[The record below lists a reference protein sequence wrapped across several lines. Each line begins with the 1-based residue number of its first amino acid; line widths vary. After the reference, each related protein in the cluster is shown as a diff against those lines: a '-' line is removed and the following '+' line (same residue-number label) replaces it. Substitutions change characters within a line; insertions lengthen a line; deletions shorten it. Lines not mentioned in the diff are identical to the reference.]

1 MSEARPTVDF
11 ARVRHVHL
19 VAIAGVAMAALAGML
34 RARGLR
40 VSGSDEAIYP
50 PMSTLLARLGIPVLE
65 GYRAENLSPRPDLVV
80 IGNKVS
86 RDNAEVQ
93 AVLAAG
99 LPYLSL
105 PETLGRIFLAGKQS
119 LVVAGT
125 HGKTTSTAML
135 AWVLERAGLDPS
147 LLVGGESLDFGGNFK
162 LGGGPHFVIEGDE
175 YDSAFFDK
183 GPKFLH
189 YRPGAA
195 ILTAVEFDHADIYR
209 DLAAVKAAFRRFVAL
224 LPAAAP
230 LVVARAFPHALDV
243 ARGGAA
249 RVITFGDDA
258 EADWRLEGLR
268 DVDGRLAFD
277 VGRGGR
283 REGALTLAVPGAMNA
298 RNALGVYV
306 LARELG
312 LSHDA
317 IAAGLA
323 SFRGVARRQ
332 QLVGDFAGVTVVDD
346 FAHHPTAVAGTLAAL
361 RARYPGRRLW
371 GVFEPRSNTSRR
383 RVFQRE
389 YVSAL
394 SAADRVIVG
403 GVFQKPSDAVR
414 ADELFSPAQLA
425 DDLAAAGVAAA
436 AIGDTDD
443 IAAAIAA
450 EAAPGDV
457 VVLMSN
463 GAFGGL
469 RDKLVAA
476 LRPAAA
482 GHGPQ

>member
-1 MSEARPTVDF
+1 MSDARPTVDL
-11 ARVRHVHL
+11 AAVRHVHL
-19 VAIAGVAMAALAGML
+19 VAVAGVAMAALAGML

-40 VSGSDEAIYP
+40 VTGSDEAIYP
-50 PMSTLLARLGIPVLE
+50 PMSTLLERLGIPVLE
-65 GYRAENLSPRPDLVV
+65 GYRAENLAPRPDLVV

-86 RDNAEVQ
+86 RDNPEVQ
-93 AVLAAG
+93 AVLAAR

-105 PETLGRIFLAGKQS
+105 PEALAALFLDGKQP

-135 AWVLERAGLDPS
+135 AWVLEHAGLDPS

-162 LGGGPHFVIEGDE
+162 LGGGPHFVLEGDE

-189 YRPGAA
+189 YRPSAA

-209 DLAAVKAAFRRFVAL
+209 DLEAVKEAFRRFVAL
-224 LPAAAP
+224 VPAGAP
-230 LVVARAFPHALDV
+230 LVVASAFPHALDV
-243 ARGGAA
+243 ARTGRA
-249 RVITFGDDA
+249 RMITFGD
-258 EADWRLEGLR
+258 ESGADWRIDGLR
-268 DVDGRLAFD
+268 DTGATLAFE
-277 VGRGGR
+277 VWRGAR
-283 REGALTLAVPGAMNA
+283 REGTLALPVPGAMNA
-298 RNALGVYV
+298 RNALGVYA

-312 LSHDA
+312 LAHDA

-323 SFRGVARRQ
+323 RFRGVARRQ
-332 QLVGDFAGVTVVDD
+332 QVIGDFAGVTIVDD

-361 RARYPGRRLW
+361 RGRYPHRRLW

-389 YVSAL
+389 YVAAL
-394 SAADRVIVG
+394 AAADRVVVG
-403 GVFQKPSDAVR
+403 GVFQKQSDAVS
-414 ADELFSPAQLA
+414 ADQLFSPAQLVE
-425 DDLAAAGVAAA
+425 DLTAAGVAAA
-436 AIGDTDD
+436 AIGSADD

-450 EAAPGDV
+450 EAMSGDV

-463 GAFGGL
+463 GSFGGL
-469 RDKLVAA
+469 CAKLVAA
-476 LRPAAA
+476 LTAPPA
-482 GHGPQ
+482 GSGRR

>member
-1 MSEARPTVDF
+1 MSDARPAVDF
-11 ARVRHVHL
+11 AAVRHVHL

-40 VSGSDEAIYP
+40 VTGSDEAIYP
-50 PMSTLLARLGIPVLE
+50 PMSTVLERLGIPVLE
-65 GYRAENLSPRPDLVV
+65 GYRAANLEPRPDLVV

-86 RDNAEVQ
+86 RDNLEVQ

-105 PETLGRIFLAGKQS
+105 PETLGRVFLADKQS
-119 LVVAGT
+119 LVVVGT

-135 AWVLERAGLDPS
+135 ATVLEGAGLDPS
-147 LLVGGESLDFGGNFK
+147 MLVGGESLDFGGNFK

-189 YRPGAA
+189 YRPHAA
-195 ILTAVEFDHADIYR
+195 VLTAVEFDHADIYR
-209 DLAAVKAAFRRFVAL
+209 DLDAVKAAFARFVAL
-224 LPAAAP
+224 LPAGAP
-230 LVVARAFPHALDV
+230 LVVARAFPHALAV
-243 ARGGAA
+243 ARGGRA
-249 RVITFGDDA
+249 RVITFGEEAD
-258 EADWRLEGLR
+258 ADWRLGRLR
-268 DVDGRLAFD
+268 DEDGRLRFEVA
-277 VGRGGR
+277 GG
-283 REGALTLAVPGAMNA
+283 GAAAGELTLGVPGAINA
-298 RNALGVYV
+298 RNALGVYA

-312 LSHDA
+312 VAHDA

-323 SFRGVARRQ
+323 GFRGVARRQ
-332 QLVGDFAGVTVVDD
+332 EVVGTFGGVTVVDD

-389 YVSAL
+389 YVAAL
-394 SAADRVIVG
+394 GVADRVIVG
-403 GVFQKPSDAVR
+403 GVFQKQSDAVAA
-414 ADELFSPAQLA
+414 ADLFSAAQLVS
-425 DDLAAAGVAAA
+425 DLDRHRVAAA
-436 AIGDTDD
+436 AIGEAD
-443 IAAAIAA
+443 AIADTLAA
-450 EAAPGDV
+450 ETAPGDV

-469 RDKLVAA
+469 RAKLVRA
-476 LRPAAA
+476 LSGR
-482 GHGPQ
+482 